1 MGEDLQGRLFWTSRL
16 LSLLLDTSGGR
27 STLVLLSTA
36 RGQNSALNQRDIM
49 MFYVFLTPPAATIV
63 LKTQAMTASALFHY
77 FSFFSSQ
84 LIQMFPKSIYCIKF
98 TVDYGLNQTPRRC
111 NAIIIIIIIFKI

>member
-1 MGEDLQGRLFWTSRL
+1 MEEDLQGRLFWTSRL

-49 MFYVFLTPPAATIV
+49 MFYVFMTPPAATIV
-63 LKTQAMTASALFHY
+63 LKTQAMTASASFHCTINI
-77 FSFFSSQ
+77 Q

-98 TVDYGLNQTPRRC
+98 TVDYESNTQEM
-111 NAIIIIIIIFKI
+111 